1 MGQTAHGLPS
11 PIRFTWVAKGYPA
24 EAEPSMIIDELCY
37 LSAAGALKLF
47 KSRKLSPR
55 ELLAALIARAEKI
68 NPAVNCFAD
77 CYFDE
82 ALAQATLSEQRYMS
96 RGGTPAPL
104 DGIPLAVKDAQRVA
118 GKRTTQGSLIF
129 KDTVDDHSDPMIER
143 LQKAGAI
150 IFARTTTPEFCLS
163 GVTHSRIW
171 GITRNP
177 WNLAYTPGGSSGGSG
192 AALAAG
198 LTTLATGT
206 DIGGSI
212 RIPASASGIV
222 GFKPPHGRNPDG
234 PPGNY
239 DRFNHCGPMTRTVAD
254 AALMQ
259 NITSGPHPLDH
270 DSLRHSV
277 TVPAKPAS
285 IKGMKIAYSIDLG
298 YVEVDPEVRR
308 NTLAAL
314 DIFRALGARIV
325 EVKLGWTEAV
335 DHDSLH
341 WFNTMDF
348 GRQTVWHRE
357 RHAGLMTDY
366 ALKMADAVEKTSR
379 IDDVHKPW
387 ARAHEMY
394 RTLGPVLAAH
404 HLFICP
410 TNNYPAVKA
419 DHDPWDQSFTVNGKK
434 ADPEYGWV
442 MTHQFNMLHN
452 CPVLAVPSGFAS
464 NGVPT
469 GVQLVG
475 RTWDDAGVFRAGF
488 AYEKAVG
495 GWYTASDSRP
505 RVR

>member
-1 MGQTAHGLPS
+1 MS
-11 PIRFTWVAKGYPA
+11 N
-24 EAEPSMIIDELCY
+24 DELCY
-37 LSAAGALKLF
+37 LSATEALKLF

-68 NPAVNCFAD
+68 NPAINCFAD
-77 CYFDE
+77 RYFDE
-82 ALAQATLSEQRYMS
+82 ALAQATLSEQGYMK
-96 RGGTPAPL
+96 RGAESVAL
-104 DGIPLAVKDAQRVA
+104 EGIPLAVKDAQRVA
-118 GKRTTQGSLIF
+118 GKRTTNGSLIF
-129 KDTVDDHSDPMIER
+129 KDARDDRSDPMIER
-143 LQKAGAI
+143 LQQAGAI

-171 GITRNP
+171 GVTRNP
-177 WNLAYTPGGSSGGSG
+177 WNLDHTPGGSSGGSG

-212 RIPASASGIV
+212 RIPAAACGIV

-239 DRFNHCGPMTRTVAD
+239 DRFNHCGPMTRSIAD

-259 NITSGPHPLDH
+259 SVTSGPHPLDH
-270 DSLRHSV
+270 DSLRDTV
-277 TVPAKPAS
+277 TLPAKAVS

-298 YVEVDPEVRR
+298 YVEVDPEVRQ

-314 DIFRALGARIV
+314 EIFRGLGAKID
-325 EVKLGWTEAV
+325 EVKLGWTEDV
-335 DHDSLH
+335 DLDSLH
-341 WFNTMDF
+341 WFNSMEF
-348 GRQTVWHRE
+348 CRQTVWHRE
-357 RHAGLMTDY
+357 SHAGVMTDY
-366 ALKMADAVEKTSR
+366 ALKMADAVVKGTH

-387 ARAHEMY
+387 ARANEMY

-404 HLFICP
+404 DAFICP

-419 DHDPWDQSFTVNGKK
+419 DHDPWDQSFTINGKK

-442 MTHQFNMLHN
+442 MTHPFNMLHN
-452 CPVLAVPSGFAS
+452 CPVLALPSGFAS

-469 GVQLVG
+469 GIQIVG
-475 RTWDDAGVFRAGF
+475 RTWDDARVFRAGL

-495 GWYTASDSRP
+495 GWYTAKEKRP
-505 RVR
+505 TCN